1 MFKIRQGCFETNSSS
16 THAIIVAAEKVEPFY
31 FSVKFDIGEFG
42 WEHDVLDSPDEKA
55 SYLYTA
61 ACELSDNDVYDE
73 LVEKLAPYGVSC
85 YSTNRAQ
92 FKEYEGHK
100 YLDNGY
106 VDHSD
111 ECREFVDY
119 MMADPERLVSFL
131 FSDKF
136 ICLLCI
142 QSAFNIRIRLSHS
155 LVRHSVISILHKLE
169 KDKEDNQQ
177 HRKDSAEEKSP
188 LQIIAGL
195 LRNHADCAWAN

>member
-16 THAIIVAAEKVEPFY
+16 THAIIVAAEKVEPLY

-61 ACELSDNDVYDE
+61 ACELSDHDVYDE

-131 FSDKF
+131 FSDKSYVVTANDNCDD
-136 ICLLCI
+136 IDELWYEGKI
-142 QSAFNIRIRLSHS
+142 
-155 LVRHSVISILHKLE
+155 HK
-169 KDKEDNQQ
+169 
-177 HRKDSAEEKSP
+177 
-188 LQIIAGL
+188 
-195 LRNHADCAWAN
+195 ADEYDHKIFYKGN